1 MTSNSNIHCQNPQI
15 QGLGTPHLLVI
26 SPWNSWPPSLKTFSE
41 LFWVKYDRSSAQ
53 HTVINVVSV
62 HALHAQFSRV
72 RTSSQALRNSQYWKE
87 YWSDRWL
94 WRFQIW
100 QHNSKQSASTIKL
113 KIPTAPLKKRENKTT
128 VQNLKM
134 AWTIVTI
141 KIEWLQCLNGMNNLA
156 FSRKRSEL
164 KQIIVELQGCK
175 VQFWRILLRFSH
187 CFLSFIC

>member
-1 MTSNSNIHCQNPQI
+1 MHY
-15 QGLGTPHLLVI
+15 V
-26 SPWNSWPPSLKTFSE
+26 PSSL
-41 LFWVKYDRSSAQ
+41 
-53 HTVINVVSV
+53 N
-62 HALHAQFSRV
+62 AQFSRV

-100 QHNSKQSASTIKL
+100 QHNSKQSASTRKM
-113 KIPTAPLKKRENKTT
+113 KIPTAPLNKRENKTT
-128 VQNLKM
+128 VQNFKI

-141 KIEWLQCLNGMNNLA
+141 KIEWLQCLNGMNNLV
-156 FSRKRSEL
+156 FSRKRGEL

-175 VQFWRILLRFSH
+175 GQFWRILLRFSH